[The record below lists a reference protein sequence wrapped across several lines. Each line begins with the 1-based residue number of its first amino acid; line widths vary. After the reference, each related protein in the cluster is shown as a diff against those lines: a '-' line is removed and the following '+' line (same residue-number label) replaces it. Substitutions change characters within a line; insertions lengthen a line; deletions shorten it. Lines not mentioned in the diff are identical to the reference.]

1 DHQTVVWIYGL
12 FTNVPGDYV
21 KKPMRECTGDE
32 ITREWLFHIG
42 VPVEEIDEL
51 AATGAITRPCM
62 MPFITA
68 FFLPRNGTD
77 RPQVVPEG
85 CVNFAF
91 IGQFAE
97 STRDR
102 SEERRVGKECRCRW
116 RTWVVI
122 AHND

>member
-1 DHQTVVWIYGL
+1 
-12 FTNVPGDYV
+12 
-21 KKPMRECTGDE
+21 
-32 ITREWLFHIG
+32 
-42 VPVEEIDEL
+42 
-51 AATGAITRPCM
+51 

-97 STRDR
+97 STRDCIFTTEYSVR
-102 SEERRVGKECRCRW
+102 TAMEAVYQLLGVERGVPEVYGSIYDVRELIKSATFMRDHKKLPVPAFAKNYIENNAIGRLLDDYG
-116 RTWVVI
+116 VI
-122 AHND
+122 